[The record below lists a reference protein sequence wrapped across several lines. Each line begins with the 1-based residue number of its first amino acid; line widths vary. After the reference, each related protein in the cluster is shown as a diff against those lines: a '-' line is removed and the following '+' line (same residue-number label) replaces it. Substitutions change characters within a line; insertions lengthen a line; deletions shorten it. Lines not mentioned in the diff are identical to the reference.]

1 MAGLGDNSHEEEEYL
16 EEEEEDLEPEQMEV
30 EKMENMESRENRE
43 NLENLKNLENQLPNN
58 EGIYCH
64 GRILS
69 LTSFPAVLVLSLV
82 ILVISFYG

>member
-30 EKMENMESRENRE
+30 ENMESRENRK